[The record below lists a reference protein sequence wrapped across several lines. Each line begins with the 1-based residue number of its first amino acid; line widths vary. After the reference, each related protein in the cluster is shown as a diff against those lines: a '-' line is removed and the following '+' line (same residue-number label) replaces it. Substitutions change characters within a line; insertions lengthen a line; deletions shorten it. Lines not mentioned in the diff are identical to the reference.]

1 MVEEGYLWCI
11 QKKKKTIMSNVA
23 LLEERV
29 YAEEDKT
36 AKSVNQEDI
45 QLQGKNEICVNC
57 EI

>member
-1 MVEEGYLWCI
+1 
-11 QKKKKTIMSNVA
+11 MSNVA

>member
-11 QKKKKTIMSNVA
+11 QKKKNNHEQLA

>member
-11 QKKKKTIMSNVA
+11 QKKKTIMSNVA